1 MTVPATESLTVVTA
15 LLLGASASL
24 GPSADVLSGVGA
36 GGEDTVGASP
46 ASLGLVAE

>member
-1 MTVPATESLTVVTA
+1 MPATESLTVVTA

-36 GGEDTVGASP
+36 GGEAAESVGASP
-46 ASLGLVAE
+46 ESLGLAAE